1 MFGGVNG
8 FNHRA
13 VCSSDNY
20 LTADFYGHL
29 FCEAQGI
36 CLAFQVEKE
45 DRCRLICWLAR
56 AHLGGCNPG
65 ELAQSSR
72 CMAVSA

>member
-20 LTADFYGHL
+20 LTANLCGHL
-29 FCEAQGI
+29 FREAQGI
-36 CLAFQVEKE
+36 CLAFQIQKE
-45 DRCRLICWLAR
+45 DRRLICWLAR